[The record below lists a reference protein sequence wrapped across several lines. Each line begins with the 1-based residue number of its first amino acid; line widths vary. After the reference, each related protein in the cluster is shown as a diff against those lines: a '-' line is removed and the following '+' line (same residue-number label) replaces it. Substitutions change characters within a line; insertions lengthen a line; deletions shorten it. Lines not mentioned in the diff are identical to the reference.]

1 MSTLNNE
8 EPRALRKRN
17 GEDVSGEMYDNLNA
31 NVDANTN
38 HNDNVDDDENVGKG
52 TVLRDTGESGGYKP
66 VWQDNDNHND
76 NHNPNANG
84 NGNGDDNGTGRNYS
98 SILNVIDE
106 YNRLADEEEAK
117 ARSERKKVEKA
128 NRRRMLISGIADAA
142 NAFHQAYSYARGVKP
157 MTENKGHSEDAR
169 KRERDDWEW
178 MNKNRDRAM
187 YFRAKAAEWEKAL
200 HGIENKAA
208 RLKFDIDKA
217 SDKSALEWVKVDIDR
232 AHKQGLLNDKEV
244 ELLQKEVQLKIN
256 QQNADTAA
264 KRAETGQQNANRQGL
279 KKVHHIERDKYD
291 NIVKEWY
298 EYVKDDEPADEQPTA
313 EQSTSNSNAGQ
324 SKGYGYNK
332 TNSGKKSKGTG
343 YDR

>member
-1 MSTLNNE
+1 MATKE
-8 EPRALRKRN
+8 TIEPRALRKRN

-38 HNDNVDDDENVGKG
+38 HNDNVDVDENVGKG
-52 TVLRDTGESGGYKP
+52 TVLRDTGESDGYKP
-66 VWQDNDNHND
+66 VWQNNADDNGKDNLNPNDNVDD
-76 NHNPNANG
+76 NA
-84 NGNGDDNGTGRNYS
+84 DDNGTGRNYG

-106 YNRLADEEEAK
+106 YNRLADEEEGK
-117 ARSERKKVEKA
+117 APSEEDRKKIEKA
-128 NRRRMLISGIADAA
+128 NRRRMLIAGIADAA
-142 NAFHQAYSYARGVKP
+142 NAFHQAFSYANGKNP
-157 MTENKGHSEDAR
+157 MTDKSYSEEAR

-187 YFRAKAAEWEKAL
+187 KFRTMAAEWEKAL

-217 SDKSALEWVKVDIDR
+217 SDKSALDWVKVEIDR
-232 AHKQGLLNDKEV
+232 AHKQGLLSNKEV
-244 ELLQKEVQLKIN
+244 ELLQDAVQLKIN

-279 KKVHHIERDKYD
+279 KKVHHIERDKYN

-298 EYVKDDEPADEQPTA
+298 EYVHDDEPADEQPA
-313 EQSTSNSNAGQ
+313 SSNTGQPKGKNPLPTAGQ
-324 SKGYGYNK
+324 P
-332 TNSGKKSKGTG
+332 KKKQLPTK
-343 YDR
+343 R

>member
-1 MSTLNNE
+1 MNAMNNE
-8 EPRALRKRN
+8 DPRALRKIN

-31 NVDANTN
+31 N
-38 HNDNVDDDENVGKG
+38 DDENVGKG
-52 TVLRDTGESGGYKP
+52 TVLRDTGESDGYKP
-66 VWQDNDNHND
+66 VWQKNDD
-76 NHNPNANG
+76 GNPKPNSNA
-84 NGNGDDNGTGRNYS
+84 DDDENGTGRKYG
-98 SILNVIDE
+98 SILKVIDE

-117 ARSERKKVEKA
+117 ARREERKIEKA
-128 NRRRMLISGIADAA
+128 NRRRTLISGIADAA

-157 MTENKGHSEDAR
+157 MTENKGHSEEAR

-187 YFRAKAAEWEKAL
+187 NFRAKAAELEKIL

-217 SDKSALEWVKVDIDR
+217 SDKSALDWVKVEIER
-232 AHKQGLLNDKEV
+232 AYKQGLLSDKEV
-244 ELLQKEVQLKIN
+244 EHLQNEVQLKIN

-279 KKVHHIERDKYD
+279 TKVHHIERDKYN

-298 EYVKDDEPADEQPTA
+298 EYVHDDEPADEQPAA
-313 EQSTSNSNAGQ
+313 EQPASNSSAGQ
-324 SKGYGYNK
+324 PKGYGYNK
-332 TNSGKKSKGTG
+332 TTNSGKKSKGTG

>member
-1 MSTLNNE
+1 MNKLNNE
-8 EPRALRKRN
+8 EPRELRKRN

-38 HNDNVDDDENVGKG
+38 HNDNVDVDENVGKG

-66 VWQDNDNHND
+66 VWQNNNNLND
-76 NHNPNANG
+76 NANG
-84 NGNGDDNGTGRNYS
+84 NDDDNDYVNDNDDDNGTGRNYG

-106 YNRLADEEEAK
+106 YNRLADEEESK
-117 ARSERKKVEKA
+117 APSEDDRKKIEKA
-128 NRRRMLISGIADAA
+128 NRRRMLIAGIADAA

-157 MTENKGHSEDAR
+157 MTDNKSRSEEAR

-187 YFRAKAAEWEKAL
+187 NFRAKAAELEKVL
-200 HGIENKAA
+200 RG
-208 RLKFDIDKA
+208 LQDKDEMMDWRNA
-217 SDKSALEWVKVDIDR
+217 EQVRKVKRDEWNQLREQGKLDIDR
-232 AHKQGLLNDKEV
+232 ERLAITKAFNEGRLNKMQHDIAMD
-244 ELLQKEVQLKIN
+244 ELEY
-256 QQNADTAA
+256 QNSLI
-264 KRAETGQQNANRQGL
+264 KNKPK
-279 KKVHHIERDKYD
+279 KKVVERDKYD
-291 NIVKEWY
+291 NVISETWT
-298 EYVKDDEPADEQPTA
+298 YVDEPADEQPA
-313 EQSTSNSNAGQ
+313 SSNTGQ

>member
-1 MSTLNNE
+1 MNAMNNE
-8 EPRALRKRN
+8 EPRALRKGN
-17 GEDVSGEMYDNLNA
+17 GEDVSGEMYDNLNQNGDA
-31 NVDANTN
+31 NV
-38 HNDNVDDDENVGKG
+38 NDNENVDVDENVGKG
-52 TVLRDTGESGGYKP
+52 TVLRDTGESDGYKP
-66 VWQDNDNHND
+66 VWQKNADDNGNL
-76 NHNPNANG
+76 NPNADDNA
-84 NGNGDDNGTGRNYS
+84 DDNGTERKYG
-98 SILNVIDE
+98 SILKVIDE
-106 YNRLADEEEAK
+106 YHRLANEEEAK
-117 ARSERKKVEKA
+117 ARREERKIEKA

-157 MTENKGHSEDAR
+157 MTENKGHSEEAR

-187 YFRAKAAEWEKAL
+187 NFRAKAAELEKAL

-217 SDKSALEWVKVDIDR
+217 SDKSALDWVKVEIDR
-232 AHKQGLLNDKEV
+232 ARNQGLLSNKEV
-244 ELLQKEVQLKIN
+244 ELLQNAVQLKIN

-279 KKVHHIERDKYD
+279 KKVHHIERDKYN

-298 EYVKDDEPADEQPTA
+298 EYVHDDEPAEEQPAA
-313 EQSTSNSNAGQ
+313 EQPASNSNAGQ
-324 SKGYGYNK
+324 SKGYGYDKN
-332 TNSGKKSKGTG
+332 NSGKKSKGTG

>member
-8 EPRALRKRN
+8 EPRALRKIN

-31 NVDANTN
+31 NVDANDN
-38 HNDNVDDDENVGKG
+38 HNDNVDVDGNVGKG

-66 VWQDNDNHND
+66 VWQNNADDNGNDNPNP
-76 NHNPNANG
+76 NPNAG
-84 NGNGDDNGTGRNYS
+84 GDDNGTERNYS

-157 MTENKGHSEDAR
+157 MTDNKSQSEEAR

-187 YFRAKAAEWEKAL
+187 NFRAKAAEWEKAL
-200 HGIENKAA
+200 HGVENKAA

-217 SDKSALEWVKVDIDR
+217 SDKSALEWVKVNIDK
-232 AHKQGLLNDKEV
+232 AHKQGLINNKEV
-244 ELLQKEVQLKIN
+244 ELLLKEIQLKIN

-279 KKVHHIERDKYD
+279 KKVHHIERDKYN

-298 EYVKDDEPADEQPTA
+298 EYVNDDEPADEQPA
-313 EQSTSNSNAGQ
+313 SSSNAGQ

-332 TNSGKKSKGTG
+332 TNSGKKPKGTG